1 MFEADC
7 MCTLGLFLFLS
18 FGAHFLDVKVLG
30 VFKRSILREDETASS
45 LDVLLNLLQ
54 KMYTKESNA

>member
-7 MCTLGLFLFLS
+7 MCTLGLFLFFS
-18 FGAHFLDVKVLG
+18 FGAHFLDVRALG
-30 VFKRSILREDETASS
+30 VFKGSILKEDETASL

-54 KMYTKESNA
+54 K

>member
-1 MFEADC
+1 MHAGFVS
-7 MCTLGLFLFLS
+7 FSS

-54 KMYTKESNA
+54 KTYAKESNA